1 MKSKKLLCVL
11 GLMLSM
17 CMTFT
22 ACGSSGDS
30 EASSADTEPTSEQES
45 QEEYISI
52 YEGKCEITA
61 SWTTGETIYTTNTD
75 EGTFDPSI
83 ITENGCFAVTYSGTR
98 AQIYLAF
105 QDMTNW
111 EWKSVN
117 VPTLTESTD
126 GGYVSYFSFED
137 CAAIYGSTDFS
148 DLGSFTVGTT
158 QSTET
163 VTITAIEW
171 GAMPEEKE
179 MTPTSIDLSGA
190 EMLYTGTAT
199 ASTQGENLTFFYT
212 KHVGG
217 EWDASLINEGSS
229 IYVEY
234 SGEKDGVYLA
244 FASASGATNWVA
256 VYPDDTGIN
265 EKGNYYSLF
274 NYETFSKA
282 FGTNFARLDQIQAYC
297 AKDKAVTLK
306 QIAYL
311 KGEGAAVDTS
321 EGTWDRAETG
331 IAFIGDSIVQNPLV
345 DTTHLGGI
353 DWNGI
358 FGKENCS
365 NYGIGGQ
372 TTKECVARIDEI
384 ASKNYD
390 TVVML
395 CGINDIG
402 RNLTNAQIIA
412 NYETM
417 VNALVT
423 SNAKM
428 EIYIVSVLP
437 TTPVYYTNSQDKIV
451 ALNAELKA
459 FAEKNSNVTF
469 VDVHSSFVQ
478 EDGYCNPDL
487 VFDGLHPNLQGYM
500 KLADILGPYLY
511 ENYTHNNLI
520 VDNSHMAEQTYAE
533 TTIYSGETEIANAWT
548 MGPAGYTKKA
558 GGSFDPSVITEGG
571 CFMVQ
576 YTGSAEKVYLA
587 FQDATNWTWT
597 SVNMPTYTVETEN
610 GYVSYFSLED
620 CIKVYGTSDFSD
632 LGAVIVG
639 STDSTEKMVITK
651 LSWGS
656 LTE

>member
-61 SWTTGETIYTTNTD
+61 SWTSGETIYTTNTD

-83 ITENGCFAVTYSGTR
+83 IAENGCFAVTYSGTR

-117 VPTLTESTD
+117 VPTLTVSTD
-126 GGYVSYFSFED
+126 SGFVSYFSFDD
-137 CAAIYGSTDFS
+137 CAAAYGSTDFS

-171 GAMPEEKE
+171 GAMPEEEE
-179 MTPTSIDLSGA
+179 MTATSIDLSGA
-190 EMLYTGTAT
+190 ETLYTGTAT

-217 EWDASLINEGSS
+217 EWDASLINEGSA

-256 VYPDDTGIN
+256 VYPDDTRIN
-265 EKGNYYSLF
+265 EQGNYYSLF

-520 VDNSHMAEQTYAE
+520 VDNSHMAEQKYDE

-548 MGPAGYTKKA
+548 MGPVGNTLKA

-571 CFMVQ
+571 CFIVQ

-610 GYVSYFSLED
+610 GYVSYFSLD
-620 CIKVYGTSDFSD
+620 ACIEAYGTSDFSD